1 MAATIR
7 LVTLVGLLLFVAG
20 CRDARDFKLP
30 SAPTSVT
37 TPLQTHEPAPPPPTS
52 MPLIGQSATYVFSAP
67 LSYPVGYFTV
77 GSRYVVYENGA
88 FVFSYDNLSVSY
100 VGSYTRE
107 NEHLSLGFGSKG
119 AVATLVGDLLEVRY
133 DDLLQQSDFEN
144 AVYKRSQ

>member
-20 CRDARDFKLP
+20 CRDARNFKLP
-30 SAPTSVT
+30 SSPTSVT
-37 TPLQTHEPAPPPPTS
+37 APLQTYEPAPPPPTS
-52 MPLIGQSATYVFSAP
+52 MPLTGPSMTYVFSAP
-67 LSYPVGYFTV
+67 VSYPVGNFTV

-88 FVFSYDNLSVSY
+88 FVFSYDTLSVSY

-107 NEHLSLGFGSKG
+107 NEHLLLWFGSKG
-119 AVATLVGDLLEVRY
+119 AVATLVGDLFEVRY